1 MINFMLELLNV
12 VFSSFSTYFIM
23 LLPMWKSRDRSSH
36 FVYIYAA
43 CHMLLICVTL
53 LLIRQLANTE
63 IESFNTYKFA
73 IGVPMVPLAFLTYRK
88 NAWQNVFALAI
99 SFVYNLI
106 PQGAGNYV
114 LDNQSP
120 AVVYPMLFPTALT
133 IAVTAVTLPPLLIIL
148 RSLYNNPSTKQAVKF
163 WRLIWTMPMMF
174 FVVFLMG
181 NNYLFTNDINAV
193 YFFTFRI
200 VMYGVLT
207 LLCFLFDAVLRH
219 MYEAE
224 MARVEAEET
233 RLKERELALEKT
245 ALERVNSLKTELTR
259 TVSHEMRTPLAV
271 MMGFAELTAENA
283 RRKGIEGV
291 TAEHMDTIAA
301 EARRMTIMLEELSAP
316 LLIKEFSK
324 DRWEISPNGVIQQI
338 TGLYE
343 MILERKKVRLIVDL
357 PQDLPAVY
365 VNEHELTQV
374 MFNLIRNADRHTDSG
389 AVNVS
394 ATAADNEVTFTVTDT
409 GAGIDPELLP
419 RVFDRGMSGEQG
431 GMGFGLAICK
441 DIIEAHGGK
450 IWLESEQ
457 GKGTTASFTLPV
469 YNRAE

>member
-1 MINFMLELLNV
+1 
-12 VFSSFSTYFIM
+12 
-23 LLPMWKSRDRSSH
+23 
-36 FVYIYAA
+36 
-43 CHMLLICVTL
+43 
-53 LLIRQLANTE
+53 
-63 IESFNTYKFA
+63 
-73 IGVPMVPLAFLTYRK
+73 
-88 NAWQNVFALAI
+88 
-99 SFVYNLI
+99 
-106 PQGAGNYV
+106 
-114 LDNQSP
+114 
-120 AVVYPMLFPTALT
+120 
-133 IAVTAVTLPPLLIIL
+133 
-148 RSLYNNPSTKQAVKF
+148 
-163 WRLIWTMPMMF
+163 
-174 FVVFLMG
+174 
-181 NNYLFTNDINAV
+181 
-193 YFFTFRI
+193 
-200 VMYGVLT
+200 MYGVLT

-283 RRKGIEGV
+283 RRKGIEGI

-324 DRWEISPNGVIQQI
+324 DRWEISPIGVIQQI

-419 RVFDRGMSGEQG
+419 RVFDRGTSGEQG

-469 YNRAE
+469 SNRAE